1 MSVPR
6 VIVYGDKCFRLEPD
20 KRSERLRGLDAVYGH
35 WQTDSPR
42 SFRKGSVP
50 PGYPHMRIKS
60 CDTIDWIDGLD
71 HEHRWEADGL
81 IDGADKLDADRMSQ
95 PEEGWDVGTLAF
107 LTVRPEAYVQHSS
120 HPLYPSLVIQ
130 DLEKENLNGYV
141 SRVSCSCRGIYLP
154 KAVKRRYSTNGK
166 EITVTAIIPTVDDDP
181 LLYRTPQQRLQM
193 TERFLLLGD
202 PPTDKIGQT
211 LIGGDVPTDTP
222 TIFASALNAL
232 VTQRQQNWPY
242 GWRIDNV
249 TAERLLAGRD
259 EHDVTVQYSYYEL
272 SEPGGSA

>member
-1 MSVPR
+1 MSAPR
-6 VIVYGDKCFRLEPD
+6 VIVYGEKCFRLEPD

-81 IDGADKLDADRMSQ
+81 LDGADKLDADRMSQ

-141 SRVSCSCRGIYLP
+141 SRVSCSCRGIYIP
-154 KAVKRRYSTNGK
+154 KAVKRRYSTNSK
-166 EITVTAIIPTVDDDP
+166 EITVGATIPTISEYP
-181 LLYRTPQQRLQM
+181 QSYRVPQQRLQM
-193 TERFLLLGD
+193 TERFLIDGD
-202 PPTDKIGQT
+202 PPTDKVGQV
-211 LIGGDVPTDTP
+211 LLGADVPTDTP
-222 TIFASALNAL
+222 TIFSSALTAF
-232 VTQRQQNWPY
+232 VTSFQFNYPY
-242 GWRIDNV
+242 LWRIDNL
-249 TAERLLAGRD
+249 TAERLLAGRS
-259 EHDVTVQYSYYEL
+259 EHDVTVQYSYWEAV
-272 SEPGGSA
+272 EPNGAA